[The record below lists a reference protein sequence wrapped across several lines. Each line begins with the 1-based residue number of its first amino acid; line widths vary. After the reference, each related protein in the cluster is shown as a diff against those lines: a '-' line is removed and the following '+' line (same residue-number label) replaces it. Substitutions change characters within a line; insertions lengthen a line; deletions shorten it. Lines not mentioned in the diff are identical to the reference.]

1 MIITP
6 SPHPYIYSSSS
17 YYILCAHYAKYMHN
31 IIITSIT
38 CMNGTLCTLY
48 KNYFYLYNDVL

>member
-31 IIITSIT
+31 YYIDHLYEWDIMHII
-38 CMNGTLCTLY
+38 
-48 KNYFYLYNDVL
+48 